1 MPDTL
6 GMFPFWKVKF
16 DKEGKAADAAAL
28 ESFVTEVKSSG
39 ITDLFIFSHGWN
51 NDESAATW
59 LYQAFFGEVAK
70 LMGNA
75 AVAKKNAAAKIG
87 VAGIVWPS
95 ILWPDDAPTKGPAPE
110 LPAPAGGGAV
120 AMRSTPAVVPTK
132 TTTIPEVKSALDT
145 AYGTDPRQ
153 QTLINELTAMLE
165 EQPDDD
171 DAINS
176 FKTKLGELLASE
188 GGGSID
194 ASNPDDAEA
203 GVTALS
209 NKKWRELL
217 RQVADDAEERGAS
230 QGGAVGLADNF
241 KKLWNGAKDVM
252 RVTTYWQMKK
262 RAGVVGQNGLGKLV
276 ARLAANDPALR
287 VHLLGHSFGARV
299 VSFSLAGLPET
310 MTGPAS
316 PVKSLFLLQG
326 AFSHHAFA
334 DHLPFDANR
343 SGALKGMANRVDGPL
358 LTTHSLRDYAVGKSY
373 PAASMAN
380 GEDAAA
386 FEDLSDRWGA
396 MGHDGAQ
403 NVNAAK
409 LPLSPVGFA
418 YPFAKGSW
426 INLDGN
432 KIIIHGSL
440 PSGAHS
446 DIVHPE
452 TAWAS
457 LAAAGIV

>member
-16 DKEGKAADAAAL
+16 DKDANPADPATVDTL
-28 ESFVTEVKSSG
+28 VSEVKSQG
-39 ITDLFIFSHGWN
+39 VTDLFIFSHGWN
-51 NDESAATW
+51 NDEAAASW
-59 LYQAFFGEVAK
+59 LYQSFFGEVAK
-70 LMGNA
+70 LMANP
-75 AVAKKNAAAKIG
+75 AVAKKNQAAKIG
-87 VAGIVWPS
+87 VVGIVWPS
-95 ILWPDDAPTKGPAPE
+95 ILWPDDAPSSGPAPE
-110 LPAPAGGGAV
+110 LPAPSGGGTVSMNATSAGV
-120 AMRSTPAVVPTK
+120 QSK
-132 TTTIPEVKSALDT
+132 TATMPEVKSALKS
-145 AYGTDPRQ
+145 AYGTDPKQ
-153 QTLINELTAMLE
+153 QTLIDELTALLDA
-165 EQPDDD
+165 QPDDD
-171 DAINS
+171 DAINT

-188 GGGSID
+188 GGAID
-194 ASNPDDAEA
+194 ASHPDDAEA

-217 RQVADDAEERGAS
+217 SEVADDAEERGAS
-230 QGGAVGLADNF
+230 KGGVVGLADNF
-241 KKLWNGAKDVM
+241 KKLWNGAKDVL
-252 RVTTYWQMKK
+252 RVGTYWQMKK
-262 RAGVVGQNGLGKLV
+262 RAGVVGQAGLGKLV
-276 ARLAANDPALR
+276 ARLAANDPSLR
-287 VHLLGHSFGARV
+287 VHLLGHSFGARL

-343 SGALKGMANRVDGPL
+343 SGALKGMATRVDGPL
-358 LTTHSLRDYAVGKSY
+358 LTTHSLRDYAVGTSY

-403 NVNAAK
+403 AVDAVK
-409 LPLSPVGFA
+409 LPLSPVGFK
-418 YPFAKGSW
+418 YPFTKGAW

-432 KIIIHGSL
+432 QIIIHGSL
-440 PSGAHS
+440 PAGAHS